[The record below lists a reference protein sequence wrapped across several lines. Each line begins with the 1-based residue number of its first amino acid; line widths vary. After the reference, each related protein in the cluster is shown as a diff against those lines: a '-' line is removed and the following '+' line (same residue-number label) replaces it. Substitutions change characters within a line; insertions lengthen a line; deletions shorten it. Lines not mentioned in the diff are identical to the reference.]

1 MLQPG
6 ENIDIWVVEKALG
19 SGGMGTVYRCHNR
32 TASRILAAVKT
43 LDSSLRK
50 VSGAEERFI
59 REAEILFRIDHPHIV
74 KVRNIR
80 TDSDPPYLEMEFVEG
95 ESLESKLERGAVELS
110 DALVW
115 AEQLMD
121 AAAYLHEQGI
131 RHRDIKPANVLVTK
145 DGRVKLVD
153 FGLAMEADVTRITQ
167 AGMSFGTVSYAP
179 PEWVYPEQ
187 VDPVRWDIYAIG
199 VVLWEMLTGGV
210 AFPVSGQGTAR
221 QQAMQVML
229 QKQKH
234 VPMDP
239 GPAFSE
245 GLRALVR
252 KMTESDA
259 AARPTSA
266 RTCLEELKRVEK
278 SYDRPVGQTLIAAE
292 GNGASLYDPSAV
304 KPRRPSVMAVS
315 QDPVAAPK
323 PVVRAETGNTWV
335 EGSDTPTPASLAAK
349 PMSPVTTMDI
359 LESPT
364 SGFVVKKAPIAPAVD
379 TLEPQRPL
387 TPSAP
392 PSRLPLVIGLGTAG
406 IAAAVVLL
414 AAVIG
419 AIFLLQGGADRDV
432 DVVVSGLPN
441 GTPVLMKVGDLL
453 PSKADAWVYKYRD
466 VPVGKAQIVAVVGAD
481 CPPTCA
487 VGGPCEA
494 WCGVQSVEKEITDG
508 DDVQTITLSLEPP
521 LPRPLA
527 LAVAGSPDLKPTIE
541 VGGRDVSELAPG
553 RYEARLAAGDASWT
567 TTLTVPW
574 GSGPAAIEVVGPPA
588 PPETKVEVKIPPKP
602 ETKGEVKAETK
613 TDVKVEAKTETKV
626 VTGTR
631 PTVGK
636 LVTNSD
642 LGKWLATKSEYQREE
657 AVSAGIA
664 GGTYLQGWEGAEP
677 PSGQAGAV
685 ATNVSWY
692 VAQAYCVAKGGDL
705 PQSDAEPKT
714 WSESAA
720 APGMEWRV
728 DGSKAVMH
736 GSDGM
741 DIPARRSDANAIT
754 GFRCQK

>member
-32 TASRILAAVKT
+32 TATRILAAVKT
-43 LDSSLRK
+43 LDSSIRK

-95 ESLESKLERGAVELS
+95 ESLESKLEQGAIGLS
-110 DALVW
+110 DALLW

-121 AAAYLHEQGI
+121 AATYLHEQGI

-199 VVLWEMLTGGV
+199 VVFWEMLTGGV

-234 VPMDP
+234 AAMDP
-239 GPAFSE
+239 GTAFSE

-252 KMTESDA
+252 KMTESEA
-259 AARPTSA
+259 EARPKTA
-266 RTCLEELKRVEK
+266 RACLEELRRVEK
-278 SYDRPVGQTLIAAE
+278 SYERPVGQTLVATD
-292 GNGASLYDPSAV
+292 GSGASLFDGAAP

-315 QDPVAAPK
+315 QEPANIPK

-335 EGSDTPTPASLAAK
+335 EGSDTPAPAASAQKHLA
-349 PMSPVTTMDI
+349 PVTTMDI
-359 LESPT
+359 LDSPT
-364 SGFVVKKAPIAPAVD
+364 AGFVVKKPAAAPPPD
-379 TLEPQRPL
+379 TLAPRPE
-387 TPSAP
+387 TPSSP
-392 PSRLPLVIGLGTAG
+392 PSRLPLALGLGAVGIAGAVVVLAGVIGG
-406 IAAAVVLL
+406 V
-414 AAVIG
+414 
-419 AIFLLQGGADRDV
+419 FLLKGGADRDV
-432 DVVVSGLPN
+432 DVVVSGLPS

-453 PSKADAWVYKYRD
+453 PSKADAWVYTYRD
-466 VPVGKAQIVAVVGAD
+466 VPVGKAKIVAVVGAD

-487 VGGPCEA
+487 VGGACEP
-494 WCGVQSVEKEITDG
+494 WCGVQTLEKDIAEG

-521 LPRPLA
+521 LPRN
-527 LAVAGSPDLKPTIE
+527 LAVGVAGLPDLKPTVE
-541 VGGRDVSELAPG
+541 FGGRAVNELAPG
-553 RYEARLAAGDASWT
+553 RYDVKLVAGDVSWT
-567 TTLTVPW
+567 ATITVPW
-574 GSGPAAIEVVGPPA
+574 GSGPAALEVAAPPA
-588 PPETKVEVKIPPKP
+588 PPPETKVDPTPPVKP
-602 ETKGEVKAETK
+602 ETKTETKAQAKVETKAETK
-613 TDVKVEAKTETKV
+613 T
-626 VTGTR
+626 VTATR
-631 PTVGK
+631 PGTVGK
-636 LVTNSD
+636 LVTNGE
-642 LGKWLATKSEYQREE
+642 LGKWLAAKSEYQRDE
-657 AVSAGIA
+657 AISAGIA
-664 GGTYLQGWEGAEP
+664 GDKYLQGWDGAEP
-677 PSGQAGAV
+677 PSGQGGSAAV
-685 ATNVSWY
+685 NVSWY

-705 PQSDAEPKT
+705 PQSSAEPTT
-714 WSESAA
+714 WAESAS

-741 DIPARRSDANAIT
+741 DVPARRSDANAIT
-754 GFRCQK
+754 AFRCQK

>member
-95 ESLESKLERGAVELS
+95 ESLESKLERGAMDLP
-110 DALVW
+110 DALLW

-199 VVLWEMLTGGV
+199 VVFWEMLTGGV

-234 VPMDP
+234 QPMDP
-239 GPAFSE
+239 GPGFSE
-245 GLRALVR
+245 GIRALVR
-252 KMTESDA
+252 RMTESEA
-259 AARPTSA
+259 EARPNSA
-266 RTCLEELKRVEK
+266 RACLEELRRAEK
-278 SYDRPVGQTLIAAE
+278 NDQRPVGQTLVAAE
-292 GNGASLYDPSAV
+292 GAAASLYDPGAV
-304 KPRRPSVMAVS
+304 KARRPSVVAVS
-315 QDPVAAPK
+315 QEPVAQVQA
-323 PVVRAETGNTWV
+323 VARAETGNTWV
-335 EGSDTPTPASLAAK
+335 EGEGAINGGRPALHVA
-349 PMSPVTTMDI
+349 PVTTMDT

-364 SGFVVKKAPIAPAVD
+364 AGFVVKKSAPALPPPD
-379 TLEPQRPL
+379 TLDPQRPPA
-387 TPSAP
+387 PSTP
-392 PSRLPLVIGLGTAG
+392 PSRLPLVLGLGSIGIAG
-406 IAAAVVLL
+406 IVGLLVVAIGAVVM
-414 AAVIG
+414 
-419 AIFLLQGGADRDV
+419 LQGGSDRDV

-441 GTPVLMKVGDLL
+441 GTPVTMKVADLL
-453 PSKADAWVYKYRD
+453 PSKADAWVYKYRG
-466 VPVGKAQIVAVVGAD
+466 VPVGKAKIVAVVGED
-481 CPPTCA
+481 CAPTCGT
-487 VGGPCEA
+487 GGTCEA
-494 WCGVQSVEKEITDG
+494 WCGVQTFEKDVDDG
-508 DDVQTITLSLEPP
+508 DDVQTITLSIEPP
-521 LPRPLA
+521 LPRPIEARVTGL
-527 LAVAGSPDLKPTIE
+527 PDLKPSLE
-541 VGGRDVSELAPG
+541 VAGRAVSDLMPG
-553 RYEARLAAGDASWT
+553 RYEAKLVAGDVAWT
-567 TTLTVPW
+567 ATLTVPW
-574 GSGPAAIEVVGPPA
+574 GSGVAAIEVPAPPA
-588 PPETKVEVKIPPKP
+588 PPPEVKVETKVETKVTPPKP
-602 ETKGEVKAETK
+602 ETKS
-613 TDVKVEAKTETKV
+613 EAKTETKADP
-626 VTGTR
+626 R
-631 PTVGK
+631 PAAAVGK
-636 LVTNSD
+636 LVTNSA
-642 LGKWLATKSEYQREE
+642 LAGWLASHAEYQREE

-664 GGTYLQGWEGAEP
+664 GGSYLQGWEGAEP
-677 PSGQAGAV
+677 PAGKGSDVAV
-685 ATNVSWY
+685 NISWY

-705 PQSDAEPKT
+705 PQSGAEPKT
-714 WSESAA
+714 WAESGS
-720 APGMEWRV
+720 APGMEWRI

-741 DIPARRSDANAIT
+741 DVPARRSDANAIT